1 MLSNADQEALASLD
15 VLLGRRSCNG
25 GDKNLQAKIRAVM
38 NAVAKLPKSDL
49 ETMPFPKVAC
59 TLLEHISLEARNLD
73 VGLLAG
79 TCIFRL
85 LSCFLS
91 PLATARAVEDLILR
105 PSCHSK
111 YPRAP
116 CADQTFPCKVCEHT
130 KSIEWDGLEYP
141 THYHLCLIHGALSCG
156 PDVRSVLTRHK
167 SRSRKIPLI
176 LEFLPLLVFFAHSC
190 GESHFHVLATLVLW
204 LNTVENLMTTKVGV
218 DDLVSLKDCE
228 SSQKNSALSDG
239 LHGAADS
246 SSKTSVITGP
256 PPEVPSKIQSEC
268 LGIDVFTPGS
278 KQVDL
283 ILSVC
288 DLFWESSISGVPEL
302 VRKAFL
308 SLLRLGCLKEHRNDE
323 GKLSE
328 VPELHKFL
336 LKRTM
341 QLDWRTKPKFL
352 SLYCLLKFV
361 PFELCLEMDP
371 EFTRKA
377 ICGLQANHLVSSAAD
392 VYKASLEGGSANSA
406 SIEIWRDHWKD
417 VIVRTIK
424 HCDRAC
430 LQNLVTHILP
440 WTVANVPGSFD
451 ELRADL
457 EGCHSEG
464 ALVALVALMRIA
476 KQAGSFSPTAEQEE
490 LIAKCLNHESNIVR
504 AEVFSLLCSCHFKS
518 KLPNRQELQGVCE
531 FLEHNLNIDD
541 AWFRTRVTVQLDNL
555 VVRLREC
562 QLTQYVRSR
571 QSDPRKRVDL
581 DDSFYHTLDVMGS
594 VVSLSVSHLFPG
606 ASYQRAVTCLHI
618 LDAVFG
624 TFCRAP
630 TGKRRTIHKEADLD
644 AFLRQEANGRLQLG
658 SARMRTAL
666 LHCLFHSVEEIR
678 LKAFNLLT
686 NEASQFLESG
696 GVVHEELWSL
706 ARRHLSSPRPQDG
719 AIGALLV
726 RLSLVCLKQVSDAEM
741 TSRLLEVCDQ
751 AVTNFVGLQRDIA
764 SSSADCPIHGWLLT
778 LTTCLS
784 DVEGIL
790 KAVERHSSLTGV
802 DYVGTILNE
811 ALSLSQSV
819 LQYVLR
825 IMVPRDQHNLTEETA
840 TQPLHRVAPSFEDT
854 ERAFLALVEN
864 SKRAR
869 RTTFTEEERQLA
881 IERITSCCWLGIKN
895 GCLLLEQVARISL
908 GADGVNY
915 ALDYS
920 SLKGIMDTFVS
931 VMTACRHRGAI
942 ESCAESL
949 RRFCQLVSSCD
960 EASTAEMPSAVLSE
974 ALKHWSEKKSRS
986 SLTRRSAGLPLLV
999 KALIEGDR
1007 KDTQSSLR
1015 RAVSSVMR
1023 LFPTRPCHQTPD
1035 DGLDVPAAEKLHLLC
1050 ALAGS
1055 SPLGEAMRVHHNAAF
1070 EACLEGLDS
1079 SVWVV
1084 KNAAYQLYGTVAPRM
1099 LGQKRTREE
1108 FAGHDTL
1115 TPMKVLTQFPCVM
1128 AALSGFGERPRGD
1141 SEQLFFI
1148 LDFLSRLRPAS
1159 HDQNDRTVLFDMDKC
1174 DIYTSST
1181 REKLEPFVAVV
1192 RTQLKSRSWKL
1203 RLLAARCLA
1212 SLCPVPQDEVLS
1224 ALSALANSG
1233 ETTSYNELQARLRA
1247 ANVLLRANPNC
1258 IPAVVDSF
1266 ADDAVLN
1273 WWVLASRNCF
1283 VEMELLDTLSL
1294 LYPDPSH
1301 AWKADLCEAL
1311 LKKVGDVSADGT
1323 SAPSLGTPGHNLLRK
1338 RQAAWLLS
1346 AASRHRPPDLTT
1358 VVTSLM
1364 RVAKAESH
1372 VMEALLEFLGDACRT
1387 DSTFSAGVWR
1397 QLATELVAYAQS
1409 EAHHRTHL
1417 ADTVELLESLL
1428 QKQDIANL
1436 TLVRECLSVSQR
1448 CALGQSADG
1457 TTVRALSLALWS
1469 RCLRLSLEN
1478 PAFCNPATLG
1488 ESVHAW
1494 SSSLAAALEGC
1505 PEAETTADI
1514 VWFQVA
1520 RSVRIAGRAAFDWAS
1535 RCDPPDHAGLQ
1546 SVFDITLQLLQDG
1559 DPRIRSEAAAAFTY
1573 DARAVQP
1580 SPVQPNLAVRDL
1592 FKRMVQVCRGQLE
1605 VVRFLMD
1612 RLHACDS
1619 STHLEVERQLGTPNF
1634 SSSGLFEQDESEV
1647 FFEPMVT
1654 LFLFRDHLK
1663 VAVDDSKIC
1672 HWTELE
1678 ALFLEEESKL
1688 LGELKETCA
1697 VLEAFLGQSGEQEL
1711 QLYGKPKLHYVLT
1724 ALLCRADVTAHALK
1738 DRFEAEG
1745 TAGTLQVQRRRLLQ
1759 LWTPPA
1765 L

>member
-1 MLSNADQEALASLD
+1 MLSNADEEALASLD
-15 VLLGRRSCNG
+15 VLLGRRSCDG

-38 NAVAKLPKSDL
+38 NAVAKLPKSNL

-79 TCIFRL
+79 TCVFRL
-85 LSCFLS
+85 LSRFLS

-116 CADQTFPCKVCEHT
+116 CADQTFPGKVCEHT

-156 PDVRSVLTRHK
+156 PDVRSVLTRHE
-167 SRSRKIPLI
+167 SWSRKIPLI

-204 LNTVENLMTTKVGV
+204 LNTVENLLTAKVGV

-228 SSQKNSALSDG
+228 SSQKNSAPSDG

-246 SSKTSVITGP
+246 SSETSVITGP
-256 PPEVPSKIQSEC
+256 PPEVPSKIQGEC

-328 VPELHKFL
+328 VPELHEFL

-361 PFELCLEMDP
+361 PFEVCLQMDP

-406 SIEIWRDHWKD
+406 SKEIWRDHWKD
-417 VIVRTIK
+417 KIVRTIK
-424 HCDRAC
+424 HCDRTC

-440 WTVANVPGSFD
+440 WTVVNVPGSFD

-518 KLPNRQELQGVCE
+518 KLPNRQELQRVCE

-562 QLTQYVRSR
+562 LLTHYVRSR

-581 DDSFYHTLDVMGS
+581 ADSFYRTLDVMGG

-644 AFLRQEANGRLQLG
+644 AFLCQEANGRLQLG

-706 ARRHLSSPRPQDG
+706 ARRHLSSPRPHDG

-726 RLSLVCLKQVSDAEM
+726 RLSLICLKQVSDAEM

-751 AVTNFVGLQRDIA
+751 AVTNFVTLQRDIA

-825 IMVPRDQHNLTEETA
+825 IMVPRDQRNLTEETA

-869 RTTFTEEERQLA
+869 GTTCTEEERQLA

-908 GADGVNY
+908 GANGVNY
-915 ALDYS
+915 PLDHS

-960 EASTAEMPSAVLSE
+960 DASTAEMPLAVLSE
-974 ALKHWSEKKSRS
+974 ALKHWSEKKNRS

-1015 RAVSSVMR
+1015 RAVSSVTR
-1023 LFPTRPCHQTPD
+1023 LFPARPGHQTPD
-1035 DGLDVPAAEKLHLLC
+1035 NGLDVPAAEKLHLLC

-1055 SPLGEAMRVHHNAAF
+1055 SPLGEAMRVHHNAVF

-1115 TPMKVLTQFPCVM
+1115 TPMKVFTQFPCVM

-1159 HDQNDRTVLFDMDKC
+1159 SDQNGR
-1174 DIYTSST
+1174 S
-1181 REKLEPFVAVV
+1181 KLEPFVAVV

-1212 SLCPVPQDEVLS
+1212 SLCPSPQDEVLS

-1258 IPAVVDSF
+1258 IPAVVDCF

-1283 VEMELLDTLSL
+1283 VQMELLDTLSL
-1294 LYPDPSH
+1294 LYPEPNH
-1301 AWKADLCEAL
+1301 AWKSDLCEAL
-1311 LKKVGDVSADGT
+1311 LKKLEGFAADGT
-1323 SAPSLGTPGHNLLRK
+1323 SAPPGHDLLRK

-1346 AASRHRPPDLTT
+1346 AATLHRPPDLTT

-1387 DSTFSAGVWR
+1387 DSTFSDGVW
-1397 QLATELVAYAQS
+1397 QQVATELVAYAKS
-1409 EAHHRTHL
+1409 GAHHRTHL

-1428 QKQDIANL
+1428 QKQDVANP
-1436 TLVRECLSVSQR
+1436 TLVRECLSVSQN
-1448 CALGQSADG
+1448 CALGQSAGG

-1469 RCLRLSLEN
+1469 RCLRLSLES
-1478 PAFCNPATLG
+1478 PAFCTPATLG

-1494 SSSLAAALEGC
+1494 LSSLAAALEGH

-1520 RSVRIAGRAAFDWAS
+1520 RSVRATGHAAFDWAS
-1535 RCDPPDHAGLQ
+1535 RCDPPDHVALQ
-1546 SVFDITLQLLQDG
+1546 SMFDILLQLLQDG
-1559 DPRIRSEAAAAFTY
+1559 DPRIRSEAAGAFTY
-1573 DARAVQP
+1573 DARALQP
-1580 SPVQPNLAVRDL
+1580 SPLQPNLAVRDL
-1592 FKRMVQVCRGQLE
+1592 FKRMVQVSRGQLE

-1612 RLHACDS
+1612 KLHVCDS
-1619 STHLEVERQLGTPNF
+1619 STHLEVEHQLGTPDF
-1634 SSSGLFEQDESEV
+1634 STSGLFEQDESEV

-1654 LFLFRDHLK
+1654 LFWFRDHLK
-1663 VAVDDSKIC
+1663 VAADDSKIC
-1672 HWTELE
+1672 HRTELE
-1678 ALFLEEESKL
+1678 ALFSEEESKL

-1697 VLEAFLGQSGEQEL
+1697 VLEAFLGQSGEQGNSVVTSFVAEL

-1724 ALLCRADVTAHALK
+1724 ALLCRADVTAHVLK
-1738 DRFEAEG
+1738 DRSEAEG